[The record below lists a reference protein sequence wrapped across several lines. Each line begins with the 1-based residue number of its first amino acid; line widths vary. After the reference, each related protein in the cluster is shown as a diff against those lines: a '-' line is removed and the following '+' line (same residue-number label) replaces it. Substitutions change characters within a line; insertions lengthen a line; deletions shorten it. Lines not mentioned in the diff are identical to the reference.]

1 MEGECIGV
9 RALQGYYPPKLAFD
23 IRLKNNTGEYWL
35 IFGYGGHVIA
45 TDERIDIGTI
55 ETVFCRL
62 DIAPNGEYRISAEI
76 ELDYKKLNF

>member
-9 RALQGYYPPKLAFD
+9 RVLQGYYPLKLAFD

-45 TDERIDIGTI
+45 TNKRLDIGII
-55 ETVFCRL
+55 EPVFCR
-62 DIAPNGEYRISAEI
+62 YSTKWRISHFSRDRTR
-76 ELDYKKLNF
+76 L

>member
-9 RALQGYYPPKLAFD
+9 KALQGYYPPRLVFN
-23 IRLKNNTGEYWL
+23 IRLKNNSGYHWS
-35 IFGYGGHVIA
+35 IIGYGGHVIA

-62 DIAPNGEYRISAEI
+62 SIAQMENIAFQQRWNIIRSWI
-76 ELDYKKLNF
+76 